1 MEFTPSNL
9 SDTNSSEAFNE
20 SILDEEEKQLQFKLN
35 SSFGAW
41 LVFMEM
47 SLALVGIVLN
57 LTVVISIREKE
68 SLMNNTVNII
78 LGNLCFS
85 NLIGNLYLCVS

>member
-1 MEFTPSNL
+1 MDFNITGNI
-9 SDTNSSEAFNE
+9 SDNFNE
-20 SILDEEEKQLQFKLN
+20 TLNESLWDEEEKQLQFKLN

-47 SLALVGIVLN
+47 TLAIVGIVFN

-68 SLMNNTVNII
+68 SLMNNT
-78 LGNLCFS
+78 GLCLMCPCSLRSETRFS
-85 NLIGNLYLCVS
+85 YVIFI